1 MRYNLYIMASFQI
14 ISFKPTDYR
23 VLYNSTDTIEFTSI
37 ACESKNLCLR
47 LIASIRR
54 NSIKNTAFEM
64 RQLSCGSW
72 CFYLK
77 NPNTNT
83 VLGRSKTY
91 IEKSILEEKLMT
103 IKSSMAKAEF
113 VSKRHT
119 FI

>member
-1 MRYNLYIMASFQI
+1 MASFEI

-23 VLYNSTDTIEFTSI
+23 VLYNTTDAIEFTSI

-64 RQLSCGSW
+64 SQLSCGSW
-72 CFYLK
+72 CFFLK

-83 VLGRSKTY
+83 ILGRSKTY
-91 IEKSILEEKLMT
+91 IEKSILEEKLNT
-103 IKSSMAKAEF
+103 IKSNMARAEY
-113 VSKRHT
+113 VSKRHVL
-119 FI
+119 I